1 MANLQQGANGE
12 VNTTRHQ
19 RSHNELSDRE
29 RSRSGGGAVTHEP
42 DVSEVRRIRLERL
55 EGSPIAS
62 AANPTMTSESH
73 ATLPSLKSSHRR
85 KRDQHRSPDEKKN
98 HRRRKSIAKEEST
111 TTAYV
116 YGDPATRSRA
126 TPERRSGSDA
136 DSSSSDENAVKVVKP
151 KVRKIRVVQATEEEE
166 RSKRRQERR
175 AKYREHTEL
184 PRESRESI
192 RRTRTHH
199 TRRKSLVEVPVP
211 RRYVSCSY

>member
-1 MANLQQGANGE
+1 MANSQQGANGE
-12 VNTTRHQ
+12 VKTRRRQ
-19 RSHNELSDRE
+19 RSHNELSDKK
-29 RSRSGGGAVTHEP
+29 RSKSGGGGVTLEP

-73 ATLPSLKSSHRR
+73 TTLPSLKSSHRR
-85 KRDQHRSPDEKKN
+85 KRDQHRSPDEKRS
-98 HRRRKSIAKEEST
+98 HRRRKSIVKEES

-116 YGDPATRSRA
+116 YGDPATRPSA
-126 TPERRSGSDA
+126 TPARRSGSDA
-136 DSSSSDENAVKVVKP
+136 DSSSSDENAVKVLKP
-151 KVRKIRVVQATEEEE
+151 KVRKIRVVYVTEEEE

-192 RRTRTHH
+192 RKTRTHH
-199 TRRKSLVEVPVP
+199 TRRKSLVEVPIP
-211 RRYVSCSY
+211 RRYACCSC